1 MRIAF
6 DHQAFCLQKTGGVS
20 RYYCQLA
27 EHLQRLSQADEV
39 KIFAPLYRNR
49 YLREVSKSL
58 VYGYPINDYPSKT
71 SGLMV
76 KANGWLAKSQI
87 REWEPDLVHETYFSI
102 KRLAP
107 ESCPVVLTVFDM
119 IPELQTI
126 GPQTKPQTVVPGTSA
141 DDSAKRTAVQRAD
154 HIICISEH
162 TRADLLNIY
171 QVPAT
176 KVSVVHLGC
185 EAVEQQSV
193 VPDIRATRQTR
204 PYLLYVG
211 LREGYKNFENFLRA
225 VAQAPALLAEFDV
238 LAFGG
243 GAFTTAEQHLISTLG
258 FKPSQVLQQAG
269 DDAALSTAYQN
280 AIALVYPSAYEGFGL
295 PPLEAMARSCP
306 VVSSNTSSMPEVI
319 GSAGEYFDPQSVYS
333 MSSAIEAV
341 VFSSERTQ
349 QLIKLG
355 RERVKLFTW
364 QRCALET
371 RAVYQAVLNASSSI
385 RLQ

>member
-6 DHQAFCLQKTGGVS
+6 DHQAFCLQKTGGIS
-20 RYYCQLA
+20 RYYCRLA
-27 EHLQRLSQADEV
+27 EQLQQLNQADEV
-39 KIFAPLYRNR
+39 GVFAPLYRNR
-49 YLREVSKSL
+49 YLRELSKNL
-58 VYGYPINDYPSKT
+58 VRGYSVKEYPAKT
-71 SGLMV
+71 AGLLV
-76 KANGWLAKSQI
+76 KANGWIARSQI
-87 REWEPDLVHETYFSI
+87 KEWQPDLVHETYFS
-102 KRLAP
+102 LARSASK
-107 ESCPVVLTVFDM
+107 SCPIVLTVFDM
-119 IPELQTI
+119 IPELYAI
-126 GPQTKPQTVVPGTSA
+126 DPKAKLHMLVPQTFA
-141 DDSAKRTAVQRAD
+141 ADSAKRSAVQRAD

-162 TRADLLNIY
+162 TRTDLLKLY

-185 EAVEQQSV
+185 EAVEQQSL
-193 VPDIRATRQTR
+193 VPDTRATGQTR

-243 GAFTTAEQHLISTLG
+243 GTFTMAEQHLISALG
-258 FKPSQVLQQAG
+258 FKPTQVLQQAG
-269 DDAALSTAYQN
+269 DDIDLSTAYQN
-280 AIALVYPSAYEGFGL
+280 AIAFVYPSTYEGFGL
-295 PPLEAMARSCP
+295 PPLEAMARGCP

-319 GSAGEYFDPQSVYS
+319 GRAGEYFDPQSVDS
-333 MSSAIEAV
+333 MSSAIQAV

-349 QLIKLG
+349 ELIKLG

-364 QRCALET
+364 QRCAQET
-371 RAVYQAVLNASSSI
+371 RAVYQAVLNTSSSM